1 MRAILPLLV
10 LAALAGCASNP
21 LRDAQL
27 WKIEPCADAIAR
39 DVRFHTAGGSGPVVV
54 QSASCGAVVK
64 ALGRIEKAAGYRANQ
79 VYIAD
84 PEAPN
89 AFATLDE
96 TRRPVIVVTLGMVQA
111 LGADE
116 AAWAALLGHEIA
128 HHVRSHSAGRKEARA
143 EAEAAGQVAANVIAQ
158 FLPGIGGFLA
168 GNVANFVAAN
178 ALYGAYT
185 RPQEAEADRFSLAW
199 MVAAGY
205 DPNGM
210 TRLVEVLAKGGGLL
224 PGFLSTHPG
233 ADDRAQMVRD
243 YLERPAQA
251 PRR

>member
-1 MRAILPLLV
+1 MLQVLV
-10 LAALAGCASNP
+10 VAALAGCASDP
-21 LRDAQL
+21 LQDAHF
-27 WKIEPCADAIAR
+27 WKIEPCADSIAR
-39 DVRFHTAGGSGPVVV
+39 DVRFHTAGGSGSVVV
-54 QSASCGAVVK
+54 QSASCGAVVR
-64 ALGRIEKAAGYRANQ
+64 ALGRIEKAAGYRAQQ

-84 PEAPN
+84 PASPN

-111 LGADE
+111 LAADE

-128 HHVRSHSAGRKEARA
+128 HHVRSHSAGRKDARERA
-143 EAEAAGQVAANVIAQ
+143 EATGQVTAQVIAQ
-158 FLPGIGGFLA
+158 LLPGIGGFLA

-178 ALYGAYT
+178 ALYGSYT
-185 RPQEAEADRFSLAW
+185 RPQEAEADRLSLEW
-199 MVAAGY
+199 MVGAGY

-210 TRLVEVLAKGGGLL
+210 TRLIEILSRDGGLL

-243 YLERPAQA
+243 FLAPPAQA